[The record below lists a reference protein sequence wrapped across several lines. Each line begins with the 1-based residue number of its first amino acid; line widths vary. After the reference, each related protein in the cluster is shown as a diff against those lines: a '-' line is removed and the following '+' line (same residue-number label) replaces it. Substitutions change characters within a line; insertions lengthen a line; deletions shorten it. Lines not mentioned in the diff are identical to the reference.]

1 MNETSYGLHRLTQQQ
16 SWIKDFQIIL
26 PKSWSV
32 TACQPGRQLISGQ
45 PSSPIHP
52 DLSIENII
60 SDDYSSQPWTEQPG
74 GCGQPGHMIKV
85 PTKFI
90 NLDVSLDESKG
101 GRSLYKNS
109 WELRLKG
116 NEFTPYNL
124 ECLER
129 VIYLLVSYNTI
140 KL

>member
-1 MNETSYGLHRLTQQQ
+1 
-16 SWIKDFQIIL
+16 
-26 PKSWSV
+26 
-32 TACQPGRQLISGQ
+32 
-45 PSSPIHP
+45 
-52 DLSIENII
+52 
-60 SDDYSSQPWTEQPG
+60 
-74 GCGQPGHMIKV
+74 MIKV

-129 VIYLLVSYNTI
+129 VKYLLVSYNTI